1 MVQITDQKI
10 LSEYIMQE
18 SHKIA
23 GMAKPPPA
31 VTGVVS
37 WRRSLSLLSLSTHV
51 CVEVCAGV
59 LLLKQDVRVRVTSD
73 VRVLRQQENSIFLCK
88 PVYLTAV
95 TFSFFL
101 CARVLVS
108 TRVREEHD

>member
-18 SHKIA
+18 SHRIA

-37 WRRSLSLLSLSTHV
+37 WRRSLSLPSLSKHAWRYV
-51 CVEVCAGV
+51 PESYF
-59 LLLKQDVRVRVTSD
+59 LNKTSESCGRKKI
-73 VRVLRQQENSIFLCK
+73 VFSYVSLSISL
-88 PVYLTAV
+88 
-95 TFSFFL
+95 
-101 CARVLVS
+101 
-108 TRVREEHD
+108 